1 MSELIDRL
9 EAAAQ
14 KEDRANARHR
24 GNGMIES
31 AALART
37 RAAAFREAAEIA
49 HEWELEQSLEGKEAG
64 NE

>member
-1 MSELIDRL
+1 MSELINRL
-9 EAAAQ
+9 EAEAQ

-37 RAAAFREAAEIA
+37 RAAALRRAAEIV
-49 HEWELEQSLEGKEAG
+49 HEWEIEQSMSGKEAAS
-64 NE
+64 E